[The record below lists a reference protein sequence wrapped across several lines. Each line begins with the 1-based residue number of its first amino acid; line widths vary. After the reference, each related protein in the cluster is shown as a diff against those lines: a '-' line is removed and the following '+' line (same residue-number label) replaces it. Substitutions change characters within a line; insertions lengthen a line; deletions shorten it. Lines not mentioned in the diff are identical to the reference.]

1 MRALLI
7 IAYFLF
13 QAIVAVA
20 QCPKQENILERVEAI
35 NLLNEKP
42 EIAIQKLEVWRK
54 KYIKC
59 KFAPDSIYAK
69 ILHYQ
74 GKALRTKGDI
84 NNSIRLTKEAIK
96 INQKPGKLAYPANC
110 VNGYFNLLLMYKELN
125 DHKQMVQA
133 LNQIVRLTALYPER
147 KVLEARAFNHLS
159 LFYLENGDYQLSI
172 NYARM
177 GRSSVVASG
186 NKKYIA
192 ENIFM
197 EGQAQAALQNWDE
210 AIKSFKNAYEAL
222 GDDKDAQTAA
232 IIYFKL
238 AAVER
243 RNKRFSSAI
252 NYLQKA
258 VVLIEPFI
266 KSEVTAKNNAA
277 VFFSE
282 IGDIYAIELK
292 EYADALVYYQRAF
305 EMSEDRLDKAQIL
318 GNQALVYKKQGKF
331 DLSISTFQKSL
342 FLNPSKP
349 SENSFAKTIN
359 ISPSK
364 RILYTLISD
373 KGDTWLAYAK
383 SSSNDKKKLKNALK
397 TYMLAD
403 TMIDYMRWEHTGN
416 ISKLFWR
423 NKTRSM
429 YENAI
434 ETCYL
439 LGDAEKAF
447 YFFEKSRAVMLNDQ
461 LNELGANQ
469 VLAAKDIANEKALR
483 QQVSDLQNKL
493 NEAEGNDKAA
503 TTIREKLFEAQEKQ
517 VAFIHNL
524 EKTNPQY
531 YAYKYDNSVLSFA
544 RLRREILPDNQTF
557 LTYFV
562 GESSVY
568 GLHISLNKAILK
580 KINLADFLTNSFELN
595 RFIGSKALQNKSF
608 DKYLSVSNNL
618 YRQLILPFNIPLGT
632 RIIVSPDGSF
642 LPMQALSKSPSTPDF
657 LVKYF
662 AFSYT
667 YSAGFLAKST
677 RKTVPFFPTKSFLG
691 LAPLNFNARLAQ
703 TPLPGSDRTLRE
715 LGENFSFAKSLT
727 GKEATRNA
735 FVRDASNYRIVQLL
749 THATADSTGTIPTL
763 YFSDSTLLLTELSPQ
778 NQSLT
783 ELLVLSACQTGVG
796 KNQRGEG
803 VFSLARGFAAIGI
816 PSTITTLWSVENQ
829 PVYELTKLFYAGLK
843 DNLPLDVALQQA
855 QIQWL
860 ETASK
865 TDQLPYS
872 WAGIVMVGNAD
883 PIQTHS
889 YVLSILLVLASIALL
904 VGFIIFLKRRSP
916 RR

>member
-1 MRALLI
+1 MQNRIHFIIFFTLI
-7 IAYFLF
+7 ACSGL
-13 QAIVAVA
+13 A
-20 QCPKQENILERVEAI
+20 QCPERVFI
-35 NLLNEKP
+35 YT
-42 EIAIQKLEVWRK
+42 KLE
-54 KYIKC
+54 
-59 KFAPDSIYAK
+59 K
-69 ILHYQ
+69 IIADDDKQ
-74 GKALRTKGDI
+74 QQISALR
-84 NNSIRLTKEAIK
+84 N
-96 INQKPGKLAYPANC
+96 LA
-110 VNGYFNLLLMYKELN
+110 NLCEKCNYNEDSTYARVFHVLGRSYWQIHEL
-125 DHKQMVQA
+125 DS
-133 LNQIVRLTALYPER
+133 ALYYT
-147 KVLEARAFNHLS
+147 KKAIS
-159 LFYLENGDYQLSI
+159 LN
-172 NYARM
+172 
-177 GRSSVVASG
+177 SSTSKSV
-186 NKKYIA
+186 K
-192 ENIFM
+192 
-197 EGQAQAALQNWDE
+197 AANLCHSYYNLG
-210 AIKSFKNAYEAL
+210 AIYN
-222 GDDKDAQTAA
+222 
-232 IIYFKL
+232 
-238 AAVER
+238 
-243 RNKRFSSAI
+243 
-252 NYLQKA
+252 
-258 VVLIEPFI
+258 
-266 KSEVTAKNNAA
+266 
-277 VFFSE
+277 E
-282 IGDIYAIELK
+282 IGDLQLAANALDNAIRIGQKYPEKMASLAGSYLLKASIYTSLGDYENTITASGQSYNYAEKTHRNDLMAKSLREKSQGLIELNRLAEGETTLSQSLVLASDFDGIK
-292 EYADALVYYQRAF
+292 ASIYSMLAELNKKQNHKNEVVSFYEKSFLSFKKDEFDYGCAQSLTNLGYYYGNDLRIYSKALEKFFAALEYMPEKLGRAVILSNIGNIYRSLRDFPKSLQYHQTALVTAPLNFSKKRN
-305 EMSEDRLDKAQIL
+305 EDNPNSSFFKAIIDKAAI
-318 GNQALVYKKQGKF
+318 F
-331 DLSISTFQKSL
+331 
-342 FLNPSKP
+342 
-349 SENSFAKTIN
+349 TI
-359 ISPSK
+359 IQ
-364 RILYTLISD
+364 D
-373 KGDTWLAYAK
+373 KANTWLDYAK
-383 SSSNDKKKLKNALK
+383 HTKNNKARLRNALK

-493 NEAEGNDKAA
+493 NEAEGGDKAA